1 MEFETKEENASD
13 IIFTFSAA
21 VAGENID
28 PLQSEAGVGD
38 CETGPGRGHGDM
50 GHGDMG
56 RVLMGGEGV
65 LPPMGVETVEVMLRG
80 ETKSDRGLVLVFR
93 YV

>member
-1 MEFETKEENASD
+1 MNASD

-38 CETGPGRGHGDM
+38 CETGPGR